1 MIKKPDKNK
10 LRKEKHMRIRNRISG
25 NASTPRLN
33 VYKSSRHIYAQ
44 VIDDTAGNTIAAA
57 STMDSALKEKVTYGG
72 NKEAA
77 KEVGTLIAKRAM
89 EKGVK
94 AVVFDRGGYLYH
106 GKIKELADAARAEGL
121 EF

>member
-10 LRKEKHMRIRNRISG
+10 LRKAKHNRIRNKISG
-25 NASTPRLN
+25 TAETPRLN
-33 VYKSSRHIYAQ
+33 VYKSSKQIYAQ
-44 VIDDTAGNTIAAA
+44 VIDDTTGSTLAAA
-57 STMDSALKEKVTYGG
+57 STLDSALKDKIKYGG

-77 KEVGTLIAKRAM
+77 KEVGTLIAKRAV
-89 EKGVK
+89 EKGIK
-94 AVVFDRGGYLYH
+94 SVVFDRGGYLYH